1 MYDNLDTA
9 RFKWEFP
16 YLAAELAVAA
26 QTQKKFREDR
36 VAFWKQKY
44 EEVLKEIRESGVEV
58 TESIATELRRQ
69 SDYRLSNTR
78 ATMNNGPR
86 VSIRSDL
93 AEKLHEAHE
102 RIEHHQEKVF
112 EYDGWIQVL
121 TARGNQ
127 ELKLL
132 HKDWLY
138 FFGRDQTPTN
148 PDN

>member
-1 MYDNLDTA
+1 MHDTLDTA

-36 VAFWKQKY
+36 IAFWKQKY

-69 SDYRLSNTR
+69 ADYRLSNSR
-78 ATMNNGPR
+78 SPGYSGPR

-93 AEKLHEAHE
+93 AEKLQEAHE
-102 RIEHHQEKVF
+102 RIEHHQEKAF

-121 TARGNQ
+121 SARGNQ

-138 FFGRDQTPTN
+138 FFGRGQTLIN